1 MSALADGMLIA
12 AIAATGNARAG
23 SIAKRRILDIIIPL
37 GCSDLRVCVTSRVM
51 LTEIKLPLK
60 LAGPGKEMQ
69 AFEKQ
74 GNSVFSSS
82 AQTAAGVSRFPAS
95 ILAAFCRNGRLPI
108 AAPQRDSA

>member
-12 AIAATGNARAG
+12 AIAAIGNARAG

-37 GCSDLRVCVTSRVM
+37 GCSGLRVFVTSRVM
-51 LTEIKLPLK
+51 LAEIKLPLK

-74 GNSVFSSS
+74 GNSVSSS
-82 AQTAAGVSRFPAS
+82 GAQNAA
-95 ILAAFCRNGRLPI
+95 GRLPI
-108 AAPQRDSA
+108 PGERPGRLL